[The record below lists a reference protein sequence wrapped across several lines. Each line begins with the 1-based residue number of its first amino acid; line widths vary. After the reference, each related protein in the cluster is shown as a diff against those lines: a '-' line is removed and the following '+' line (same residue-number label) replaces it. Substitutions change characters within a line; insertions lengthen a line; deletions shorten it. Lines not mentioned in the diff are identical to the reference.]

1 MEPLPKRR
9 VMALAP
15 PVKRAGSLYSLFQMR
30 GANLYRTY
38 NTKENIHLVVS
49 VDASRCFVAS
59 LMAVIYI
66 SPSFLGHSV

>member
-1 MEPLPKRR
+1 MTTRVSDEGQGSMEPLPKRR

-38 NTKENIHLVVS
+38 NTKESIHLV
-49 VDASRCFVAS
+49 DAVRCFVA
-59 LMAVIYI
+59 
-66 SPSFLGHSV
+66 